1 MKLDLK
7 RIEAKLQFIE
17 DNLALIRQLAGYSE
31 VEFVGDVRNVYTSIH
46 ALQISIEA
54 LLDIFS
60 HIVAR
65 LHLGAPSNDREMLE
79 LLLQKRLISDAHAQ
93 RYFQMSKFRN
103 KVVHGYMD
111 VDPGQVYAML
121 QRDLDDFQ
129 LFFADIKRI
138 IENAMTK
145 ERTPTRKKT
154 RSRK

>member
-31 VEFVGDVRNVYTSIH
+31 VEFVADVRNVYTSIH

-79 LLLQKRLISDAHAQ
+79 LLLQKGLISDAHTQ

-103 KVVHGYMD
+103 KIVHGYMD

-129 LFFADIKRI
+129 LFFGDIKRI
-138 IENAMTK
+138 IENEVAK
-145 ERTPTRKKT
+145 ERKPTRKA

>member
-1 MKLDLK
+1 MRLDLK

-31 VEFVGDVRNVYTSIH
+31 LEFVGDVRNVYTSIH

-60 HIVAR
+60 HVVAR

-79 LLLQKRLISDAHAQ
+79 LLVKRHLISDPHAQ

-111 VDPGQVYAML
+111 VDASQIYAAL
-121 QRDLDDFQ
+121 QQDLDDFQ

-138 IENAMTK
+138 LENATTESKPTK
-145 ERTPTRKKT
+145 KNS

>member
-17 DNLALIRQLAGYSE
+17 DNLALIRQLGGYPE
-31 VEFVGDVRNVYTSIH
+31 VEFVADIRNVYTSVH

-65 LHLGAPSNDREMLE
+65 LHLGAPSNDREMLD
-79 LLLQKRLISDAHAQ
+79 LLLQKGLISDAHAQ

-121 QRDLDDFQ
+121 QQDLDDFQ
-129 LFFADIKRI
+129 LFFGDIKRI
-138 IENAMTK
+138 IENSVTK
-145 ERTPTRKKT
+145 ERKSTRKKA